1 MSPES
6 IIKIML
12 AAARSLCI
20 LLLCLCPVWSEAE
33 ESKSLMIINSFDY
46 KEPWVDDLT
55 QAVIRQTAK
64 HPDVKCNI
72 VDIDTETATDSTAF
86 RILTDEFIAG
96 VGDHKPSYVVM
107 IGNLAFNMRRAIQ
120 KAWGD
125 VPILLVTKLGGIA
138 PLGDYSGAIDRLR
151 TLGEFRLDKK
161 GVHNYNFTAIV
172 IPSFYDETLEMMN
185 GLIPDMNELVF
196 ISDSLFYNRI
206 AATTMSAYIERNM
219 PGITFR
225 WLCSSRENA
234 DAVRPYFENKNPRTG
249 LLVSTM
255 THNNETA
262 YGTVYSSTDD
272 IRLISNSRNP
282 VFAVSRTGLKYGAIG
297 GVYPVVSEVRKKAVE
312 ILDKMLAGEDMRDI
326 PICRITRNEAM
337 VMYPALE
344 RYSLDADLCPPDTIF
359 VDRPTSFIERH
370 SLSTML
376 MVSALLLAIV
386 IIISQIRY
394 RRNNSRILRRNQ
406 TFIRNLPMPYAA
418 THVCFD
424 DKGGILGFEYRMKN
438 DAYQRIVDSNRIEG
452 SVSKLF
458 PSDFICPKVEQLL
471 GTREPVK
478 FTYHFKATDTYYTFI
493 LRLAENSIFDRS
505 PDSKLIDVF
514 ALDFTDLHRSELQLR
529 MLASRLDVTL
539 EAAGRNPFT
548 FEVSEG
554 QVVYDSYIRNADEK
568 VRRNVRLD
576 FDSRMDLVHPDD
588 RHLFTELIYDRRAK
602 DDCKFGFE
610 YRIKNDGSE
619 DDYTWMEISG
629 LIEKF
634 DKYGRPARLIGSLRV
649 ITARKQRE
657 QKMAEALRRA
667 SESDAMKS
675 TFLANISHEIRT
687 PLNAIVGFSNVLAQT
702 DDKAERMKFCD
713 IINRNNTQLLALIDD
728 VVDLAQ
734 IEGNMVELS
743 YADTDINRLMEEVR
757 DKYQEM
763 TEPGVTLELTI
774 PARQCVANVDSMR
787 LKQVLGHL
795 LSNSCKFTH
804 NGFISMG
811 YDILDEGTLYFSVKD
826 SGRGIPADEIGK
838 VFDRF
843 FKGDPFVPGSGLGL
857 PLCKK
862 IIEKM
867 GGRIG
872 VMSDGEG
879 SGATFWF
886 AIPLAGASDF
896 NK

>member
-1 MSPES
+1 MV
-6 IIKIML
+6 
-12 AAARSLCI
+12 AR
-20 LLLCLCPVWSEAE
+20 AE

-55 QAVIRQTAK
+55 QAVILHTAK
-64 HPDVKCNI
+64 YPDVECSI
-72 VDIDTETATDSTAF
+72 VDINSETATDSIAF
-86 RILTDEFIAG
+86 RTLTDEFIAG

-107 IGNLAFNMRRAIQ
+107 IGNMAFNMRRAIQ
-120 KAWGD
+120 KVWGD

-138 PLGDYSGAIDRLR
+138 PLGDYSGAADRLR
-151 TLGEFRLDKK
+151 TLGEFRLDKR
-161 GVHNYNFTAIV
+161 GADNYNFTAIV
-172 IPSFYDETLEMMN
+172 VPSFYDETLQMMS

-206 AATTMSAYIERNM
+206 AATTISAYIERNM
-219 PGITFR
+219 PGVTFR
-225 WLCSSRENA
+225 WLSSSRENA

-249 LLVSTM
+249 VLVSTM
-255 THNNETA
+255 IHNNETA
-262 YGTVYSSTDD
+262 YGTVYSGTDD
-272 IRLISNSRNP
+272 IRLVSNSRNP
-282 VFAVSRTGLKYGAIG
+282 VFAVSRSGLKYGVLG
-297 GVYPVVSEVRKKAVE
+297 GVYPVVSEVSENAVA
-312 ILDKMLAGEDMRDI
+312 ILDRMFAGEDMRDI
-326 PICRITRNEAM
+326 PICRITRNEAV
-337 VMYPALE
+337 VMYPVLE
-344 RYSLDADLCPPDTIF
+344 RYSLDADMCPPGTIF
-359 VDRPTSFIERH
+359 VDRPKNFIERH
-370 SLSTML
+370 SWSTML
-376 MVSALLLAIV
+376 VVSALLLAIV

-394 RRNNSRILRRNQ
+394 RRNNSRILNRNK

-438 DAYQRIVDSNRIEG
+438 EAYQQIIDSNRIEG
-452 SVSKLF
+452 SASMLF

-471 GTREPVK
+471 STREPVI
-478 FTYHFKATDTYYTFI
+478 FTYHFKDTDTYYTFI
-493 LRLAENSIFDRS
+493 LRLAENSSFDRS

-514 ALDFTDLHRSELQLR
+514 ALGFTDLHRSERRLR
-529 MLASRLDVTL
+529 MLARRLDVTL

-554 QVVYDSYIRNADEK
+554 QVVYDSYIRNGNEK

-576 FDSRMDLVHPDD
+576 FDARMDLVHPDD
-588 RHLFTELIYDRRAK
+588 RHLFTELIYDRKAK
-602 DDCKFGFE
+602 DDDKFGFE
-610 YRIKNDGSE
+610 YRIKNNSSD

-649 ITARKQRE
+649 ITSRKQRE
-657 QKMAEALRRA
+657 QEMAEALRRA

-713 IINRNNTQLLALIDD
+713 IIDRNNTQLLALIDD

-743 YADTDINRLMEEVR
+743 YADTDITRLMEEVR
-757 DKYQEM
+757 DVYQGK
-763 TEPGVTLELTI
+763 TKPGVTLELAT
-774 PARQCVANVDSMR
+774 PAQRCVANVDSLR
-787 LKQVLGHL
+787 LKQVLGHM
-795 LSNSCKFTH
+795 LSNSCKFTN
-804 NGFISMG
+804 NGCISMG
-811 YDILDEGTLYFSVKD
+811 YDILDEGALYFSVKD

-857 PLCKK
+857 PICKK

-879 SGATFWF
+879 KGSTFWF
-886 AIPLAGASDF
+886 SIPFADAPIQL
-896 NK
+896 